1 MPHHR
6 LLFRMNNS
14 VSSSLVIYVS
24 YVAFFFF
31 PLNLPALAN
40 YEKQELRASWDML
53 FTPRL
58 NSCAESIIP
67 HALHLYHL
75 VSEAVKIKGT
85 ALSSFCKG
93 ELASTPSSVAKGQ
106 DQINHKWYPLPRASA
121 E

>member
-1 MPHHR
+1 
-6 LLFRMNNS
+6 MNNS

-31 PLNLPALAN
+31 FPLNLPALAN
-40 YEKQELRASWDML
+40 YEKQELHASWDML

-58 NSCAESIIP
+58 GSCAESIIP
-67 HALHLYHL
+67 HALHLHRL

-93 ELASTPSSVAKGQ
+93 ELASAPSSVAKGQ
-106 DQINHKWYPLPRASA
+106 DQINHKWYPPPPASA